1 MNKMKTFKEYIEEL
15 KHIDSQIEMASNI
28 LTEQR
33 NKKAMLQEEI
43 IKTMKEMGVG
53 RAESDTHQLILGRR
67 KSFRIINP
75 IAFSSEFKKRNVP
88 VQNYM
93 REDIR
98 AMQSI
103 AREWIKRG
111 EQVQGLEEE
120 VKEYLSLKEKGKE
133 DDNNEKE

>member
-1 MNKMKTFKEYIEEL
+1 MKTFKEYIEEL

-28 LTEQR
+28 LIEQR

-43 IKTMKEMGVG
+43 IKTMKDMGVG

-67 KSFRIINP
+67 KSLKVTNP
-75 IAFSSEFKKRNVP
+75 IAFSSEFRKRNIP

-93 REDIR
+93 REDAR

-103 AREWIKRG
+103 AKEWIKKG
-111 EQVQGLEEE
+111 EDVQGLQEET
-120 VKEYLSLKEKGKE
+120 KEYLSLKEKGKE
-133 DDNNEKE
+133 DDNNEGK